1 MQWVKSLPVQV
12 TKKNTEIVLY
22 FIMLSICC
30 TGAPASGTLITNGPA
45 GSSIIL
51 SANAMQARNL
61 AHINHVVSSMNQG
74 LANMPMSVQP
84 APHGNMGQIPPQ
96 MQAQMGQIPTQVQ
109 KINAKGLT
117 VASRQKAAACGRG
130 SATASRQPSAALSA
144 GRPGHPPSVPML
156 SSPNN
161 NPSSSS
167 SAVPMSSSSRPMNF
181 TSAQSNC
188 RLSLS
193 LSFNCPSSF
202 FFLCLSMTVSG
213 PGPTW
218 GMTLTNIPQQP
229 NPNTVPHI
237 AHATKG
243 AGMMSI
249 PPSSGIMVPG
259 AGVPPPGAH
268 VHGAAN
274 APSPAT
280 SYPMH
285 ANTVPM
291 QAPSLSAGISSTAS
305 MPQVR
310 S

>member
-1 MQWVKSLPVQV
+1 
-12 TKKNTEIVLY
+12 
-22 FIMLSICC
+22 
-30 TGAPASGTLITNGPA
+30 
-45 GSSIIL
+45 
-51 SANAMQARNL
+51 
-61 AHINHVVSSMNQG
+61 
-74 LANMPMSVQP
+74 MPMSVQP
-84 APHGNMGQIPPQ
+84 TPHGNMGQIPPQ

-117 VASRQKAAACGRG
+117 VASRQKTAACGRG
-130 SATASRQPSAALSA
+130 STTASRQPSAALPA

-181 TSAQSNC
+181 TSAQSNH

-193 LSFNCPSSF
+193 ISFNYPSSF
-202 FFLCLSMTVSG
+202 FPLCSFMTVSG
-213 PGPTW
+213 PGPAW
-218 GMTLTNIPQQP
+218 GMTLTNMPQQP

-237 AHATKG
+237 AHTTKG
-243 AGMMSI
+243 AGVMSI

-259 AGVPPPGAH
+259 AGVPPPAAH

-274 APSPAT
+274 APAT
-280 SYPMH
+280 PYPMH

-291 QAPSLSAGISSTAS
+291 QAPSLSAGIGSTAS
-305 MPQVR
+305 VPQVR
-310 S
+310 L